1 MAGTLALVTAVIF
14 AALCLYR
21 ALAPRPRPVRG
32 VQLAAAVLA
41 WVFGILWWQTT
52 GDTRWLVGGVL
63 MLGGGAAGWAG
74 ARRGVLIAALVLGL
88 LGLALFAIATHQPM
102 PVPR

>member
-32 VQLAAAVLA
+32 VQIAAALLA
-41 WVFGILWWQTT
+41 GVFGIAWWQAT

-74 ARRGVLIAALVLGL
+74 VRRGVLIAALVLGL
-88 LGLALFAIATHQPM
+88 LGLALFAIATNQPM